1 MGKVPSGGNLKRLSS
16 TQTIPWPPRFP
27 TLGDDDLPLLRDE
40 AIGVCAG
47 GEGAAAAGGDTGGGG
62 GGADG
67 ATETGRGGGAVSRCP
82 MAFRAACTAIEG
94 VEAFPFAGCDG
105 GGGGGVDRA
114 GAAGGGGGGAPRVEV
129 GGGGGGAGVEGFL
142 GDTGGGAAFD
152 PGNGG
157 GARGGGESGV
167 GFEDKVDTVDDG
179 LDAGRGGGLRRLAT
193 SGLGAGAESVDG
205 GGGGGRAIGGLGA
218 AGGLGADGTGPSLSE
233 RYVESRLAP
242 VSTPPRLRSLGIP
255 PANSPPSCAA
265 GALGALSTPEP
276 VSLPLRALL
285 GAAPEGTGGGG
296 AMPVG
301 GLPKVGTGG
310 APATGGAPPTLPPV
324 PPNCGAERSFVT
336 AFFNLVPLLISERSA
351 P

>member
-1 MGKVPSGGNLKRLSS
+1 M
-16 TQTIPWPPRFP
+16 
-27 TLGDDDLPLLRDE
+27 
-40 AIGVCAG
+40 
-47 GEGAAAAGGDTGGGG
+47 
-62 GGADG
+62 
-67 ATETGRGGGAVSRCP
+67 SRCP

-94 VEAFPFAGCDG
+94 VEAVPFAGCDG

-114 GAAGGGGGGAPRVEV
+114 GAAGGGGGAPRVEV
-129 GGGGGGAGVEGFL
+129 GGGGGGGAGVEGFL

-152 PGNGG
+152 PGSGG

-193 SGLGAGAESVDG
+193 NGLGAGAESVDG

-218 AGGLGADGTGPSLSE
+218 AGGLGADVAGLSLSG

-296 AMPVG
+296 AIPVG
-301 GLPKVGTGG
+301 GLPRVGTGG
-310 APATGGAPPTLPPV
+310 AAATGGAPPALAPPEF
-324 PPNCGAERSFVT
+324 PICGADRSFVT
-336 AFFNLVPLLISERSA
+336 AFFNLAPLLISERSA